1 VVKVLAVIDS
11 LEVGTPGQLL
21 PTLARA
27 TATEEVELEVVSL
40 HPPSGKSDTTIR
52 RLEELGIKPSFLG
65 VRRISDLRSVQ
76 RVADAIRSSRCEVVH
91 AHHLYSST
99 LVPVAARL
107 AARPSVCTL
116 YSLPQQGGG
125 RDALKE
131 RLCASAAGRSR
142 ALIFVSEAALKQ
154 FAARYRRRPS
164 WRVLPNGIDLETW
177 SPGPGRLPHKLRIPD
192 GAPVVSIS
200 GALRATKGHALA
212 IAAWHSVLLRVP
224 EARLVIVGD
233 GPERATLRQQV
244 QRAGLQHR
252 VVIAGRIDDELE
264 RVNIVRASDIE
275 LLPSYGEALPMSLIE
290 ASACARPVVA
300 TNVGGVREVVSDG
313 VSGRLIPPGEITA
326 IADVVIELLQDPQLR
341 ARMGQAGRPLVQRR
355 FDMYEWAR
363 RLADTYAEA
372 TTGQNANERG
382 TSSP

>member
-1 VVKVLAVIDS
+1 MVKVLAVIDS
-11 LEVGTPGQLL
+11 LEIGTPGQLL

-27 TATEEVELEVVSL
+27 AASEEVELEVVSL

-65 VRRISDLRSVQ
+65 IRRISDLRSVQ
-76 RVADAIRSSRCEVVH
+76 LVADAIRTSHCEVVH
-91 AHHLYSST
+91 AHHLNSST

-131 RLCASAAGRSR
+131 RLCASAASRSR
-142 ALIFVSEAALKQ
+142 ALIFVSEAALNQ

-164 WRVLPNGIDLETW
+164 WRVLRNGIDLDIW
-177 SPGPGRLPHKLRIPD
+177 SPGPGRLPHKLRIPGD
-192 GAPVVSIS
+192 APIVSIT
-200 GALRATKGHALA
+200 GELRATKGHALA
-212 IAAWHSVLLRVP
+212 IAAWHSVLSHIP
-224 EARLVIVGD
+224 EARLLIVGD
-233 GPERATLRQQV
+233 GPERATLRRQV

-252 VVIAGRIDDELE
+252 VLFAGRIDDEWE
-264 RVNIVRASDIE
+264 RVDIVRASHIG
-275 LLPSYGEALPMSLIE
+275 LLPSYGEALPIALIE

-300 TNVGGVREVVSDG
+300 TDVGGVREVVSDG
-313 VSGRLIPPGEITA
+313 VSGTLIPPGEINA
-326 IADVVIELLQDPQLR
+326 IAYVLIELLQDPELR
-341 ARMGQAGRPLVQRR
+341 AQMGQAGRMLVQER
-355 FDMYEWAR
+355 FDMFSWAR
-363 RLADTYAEA
+363 RLANTYAEA
-372 TTGQNANERG
+372 TASHDAKELG